1 MLLWQDMNPQGVAR
15 AIREVV
21 RDVAVEDRELL
32 RRVTAPTM
40 IISREGDRVHPAEL
54 GRVLAKLMPNAELI
68 VMSGEEELMAAIPM
82 LVGRVKAFLEGAD
95 A

>member
-1 MLLWQDMNPQGVAR
+1 MLWQDMNPVGVAR

-21 RDVAVEDRELL
+21 RDVAIGDRELL

-40 IISREGDRVHPAEL
+40 IISREGDSVHPAAL
-54 GRVLAKLMPNAELI
+54 SRVLAHLMPNAELI
-68 VMSGEEELMAAIPM
+68 VLPGEEELIASIPV
-82 LVGRVKAFLEGAD
+82 LVGRVKAFLEDGA